1 MSGRRSKDDRDRPVT
16 MGRGLDDGYEKPMV
30 TGRGLDDSYEK
41 PVITKIQL
49 DDDDDDDDGYDP
61 DELDGY
67 GLDGNDPDRNVRD
80 GKGRDPG
87 RRTSDDRTRSR
98 RELMRRRKSKRLR
111 ERDPENVVLP
121 EQNPERDAENES
133 RQARNP
139 ERDAENGSRRT
150 RNPERDAE
158 NESCRTQNPERDAEN
173 GFLPEQDPE
182 SEDGISAETESEE
195 RERRPKK
202 RRLTERER
210 KVRQT
215 IILLAI
221 FAAACVALLLVV
233 VIFRHMNKVEIP
245 LTWSNAK
252 MAYTAAGQSAM
263 QTETAFSTDLCI
275 GPNNVTREGLS
286 LTGNERGA
294 LFSLDDRKVVF
305 AKEMHEKIYPASIT
319 KLMTAIL
326 AFKSDKMD
334 ETVTIQWQDLELE
347 SGSQVVGLRIGDQVT
362 MHDLMRGLLIHS
374 GNDCAQ
380 AIARV
385 VGGSQD
391 NFVNMMNEELK
402 AIGATE
408 SHFTNPTG
416 LHDEN
421 HYTSVY
427 DIYLM
432 LHEAMKN
439 DEFIS
444 IIQIPVYDFRYYDA
458 DGNEKHVT
466 LDSTDRYLTG
476 QVEPP
481 KDVTVLGGKTGTTS
495 AAGNCLSL
503 ISQNA
508 YGQFFISVVTGAT
521 SKEDLYGDMNGLLSA
536 VNM

>member
-16 MGRGLDDGYEKPMV
+16 MGRGLDDGYEKPIVTGRALDDSYEKPMV

-49 DDDDDDDDGYDP
+49 DDDDGYDP

-80 GKGRDPG
+80 GKGRGPG

-111 ERDPENVVLP
+111 ESDPENEVLP
-121 EQNPERDAENES
+121 EQNPERDAEN
-133 RQARNP
+133 
-139 ERDAENGSRRT
+139 GSRRA
-150 RNPERDAE
+150 R
-158 NESCRTQNPERDAEN
+158 NPERDAEN

>member
-1 MSGRRSKDDRDRPVT
+1 MSGRRNKDDRDLSVT
-16 MGRGLDDGYEKPMV
+16 AGRGFDDGYGESVTAGRGFDDGYEKP
-30 TGRGLDDSYEK
+30 
-41 PVITKIQL
+41 VITRIQL
-49 DDDDDDDDGYDP
+49 DDDEERYDP
-61 DELDGY
+61 DDLDGY
-67 GLDGNDPDRNVRD
+67 GPDRSVRE
-80 GKGRDPG
+80 GKGPDQG
-87 RRTSDDRTRSR
+87 RRTADDRIRSR
-98 RELMRRRKSKRLR
+98 RELIRRRKNKRLR
-111 ERDPENVVLP
+111 DRDAENEARPEQNPEFDPENGSFPEQDPESDAENKSHRRQVPERDPENRSRRG
-121 EQNPERDAENES
+121 QDPERD
-133 RQARNP
+133 P
-139 ERDAENGSRRT
+139 ENGS
-150 RNPERDAE
+150 
-158 NESCRTQNPERDAEN
+158 
-173 GFLPEQDPE
+173 FPEQDPE
-182 SEDGISAETESEE
+182 SEDGISAETASED

-233 VIFRHMNKVEIP
+233 VIFRQMNKVEIP
-245 LTWSNAK
+245 LAWSNSK
-252 MAYTAAGQSAM
+252 MVYTAAGQSAM

-275 GPNNVTREGLS
+275 GANNVTREGLS

-385 VGGSQD
+385 VGGSQE
-391 NFVNMMNEELK
+391 NFVTMMNEELK

-444 IIQIPVYDFRYYDA
+444 IIQIPVYDFKYYDA

-508 YGQFFISVVTGAT
+508 YGQFFISVVTGAA

-536 VNM
+536 VNV

>member
-49 DDDDDDDDGYDP
+49 DDDDGYDP

-80 GKGRDPG
+80 GKGRGPG

-111 ERDPENVVLP
+111 ERD
-121 EQNPERDAENES
+121 AE
-133 RQARNP
+133 
-139 ERDAENGSRRT
+139 DGSRRT

-158 NESCRTQNPERDAEN
+158 NESRRARNPERDAEN

>member
-49 DDDDDDDDGYDP
+49 DDDDGYDP

-87 RRTSDDRTRSR
+87 IRTSDDRTRSR

-111 ERDPENVVLP
+111 ERDPENEVLP

-133 RQARNP
+133 RRAR
-139 ERDAENGSRRT
+139 
-150 RNPERDAE
+150 
-158 NESCRTQNPERDAEN
+158 NPERDAEN

>member
-1 MSGRRSKDDRDRPVT
+1 MSGRHRKDDRDMPVA
-16 MGRGLDDGYEKPMV
+16 
-30 TGRGLDDSYEK
+30 TGRDRDDSFEK
-41 PVITKIQL
+41 PVITKIRL
-49 DDDDDDDDGYDP
+49 DDDEDGYDP
-61 DELDGY
+61 DDLDGY
-67 GLDGNDPDRNVRD
+67 DLDKNGLDRNGLDKNGLDRNSPDRNIRDGNIRDGNIRD
-80 GKGRDPG
+80 GKGLDPG
-87 RRTSDDRTRSR
+87 RRTADDSIRSR
-98 RELMRRRKSKRLR
+98 RELMRRKKHKRLR
-111 ERDPENVVLP
+111 ERDAENEILP
-121 EQNPERDAENES
+121 EQNPERD
-133 RQARNP
+133 P
-139 ERDAENGSRRT
+139 
-150 RNPERDAE
+150 
-158 NESCRTQNPERDAEN
+158 EN
-173 GFLPEQDPE
+173 GFRRKQDTERDTDNGFRRKQDLERDTDTRPRRGKDPE
-182 SEDGISAETESEE
+182 NEDGISAETESEE

-233 VIFRHMNKVEIP
+233 VIFRQMNKVEIP

-334 ETVTIQWQDLELE
+334 ETVSIQWQDLELE

-385 VGGSQD
+385 VGGSQE
-391 NFVNMMNEELK
+391 NFVTMMNEELK

-444 IIQIPVYDFRYYDA
+444 IIQIPVYDFKYYDA

-508 YGQFFISVVTGAT
+508 YGQFFISVVTGAA

-536 VNM
+536 VNV

>member
-49 DDDDDDDDGYDP
+49 DDDDGYDP

-67 GLDGNDPDRNVRD
+67 GLDGNDSDRNVRD

-121 EQNPERDAENES
+121 EQNPERDAENGSRRARNPERDAENGS

-158 NESCRTQNPERDAEN
+158 N

-182 SEDGISAETESEE
+182 SEEGISAETESEE

-385 VGGSQD
+385 VGGSQE
-391 NFVNMMNEELK
+391 NFVTMMNEELK

-444 IIQIPVYDFRYYDA
+444 IIQIPVYDFKYYDA

-508 YGQFFISVVTGAT
+508 YGQFFISVVTGAV

-536 VNM
+536 VNV

>member
-30 TGRGLDDSYEK
+30 TGRGLDDGYEK

-49 DDDDDDDDGYDP
+49 DDDDGYDP

-80 GKGRDPG
+80 GKGRGPG

-121 EQNPERDAENES
+121 EQNPEPD
-133 RQARNP
+133 P
-139 ERDAENGSRRT
+139 ENGSRRT
-150 RNPERDAE
+150 R
-158 NESCRTQNPERDAEN
+158 NPERDAEN

>member
-41 PVITKIQL
+41 PMVTGRGLDDSYEKPVITKIQL
-49 DDDDDDDDGYDP
+49 DDDDGYDP

-80 GKGRDPG
+80 GKGRGPG

-121 EQNPERDAENES
+121 EQNPEPD
-133 RQARNP
+133 P
-139 ERDAENGSRRT
+139 ENGFRRT
-150 RNPERDAE
+150 R
-158 NESCRTQNPERDAEN
+158 NPERDAEN

-182 SEDGISAETESEE
+182 SEDGISAETESEK

-233 VIFRHMNKVEIP
+233 VIFRHVNKVEIP

>member
-1 MSGRRSKDDRDRPVT
+1 MSGRRNKDDRDLSVT
-16 MGRGLDDGYEKPMV
+16 AGRGFGDGYGESVTAGRGFDDGYEKP
-30 TGRGLDDSYEK
+30 
-41 PVITKIQL
+41 VITRIQL
-49 DDDDDDDDGYDP
+49 DDDEERYDP
-61 DELDGY
+61 DDLDGY
-67 GLDGNDPDRNVRD
+67 GPDRSVRE
-80 GKGRDPG
+80 GKGPDQG
-87 RRTSDDRTRSR
+87 RRTADDRIRSR
-98 RELMRRRKSKRLR
+98 RELIRRRKNKRLR
-111 ERDPENVVLP
+111 DRDAENEARP
-121 EQNPERDAENES
+121 EQNPEFDT
-133 RQARNP
+133 
-139 ERDAENGSRRT
+139 ENGS
-150 RNPERDAE
+150 
-158 NESCRTQNPERDAEN
+158 
-173 GFLPEQDPE
+173 FPEQDPE
-182 SEDGISAETESEE
+182 SEDGISAETASEE
-195 RERRPKK
+195 RERLPKK

-233 VIFRHMNKVEIP
+233 VIFRHVNKVEIP

-444 IIQIPVYDFRYYDA
+444 IIQIPVYDFKYYDA